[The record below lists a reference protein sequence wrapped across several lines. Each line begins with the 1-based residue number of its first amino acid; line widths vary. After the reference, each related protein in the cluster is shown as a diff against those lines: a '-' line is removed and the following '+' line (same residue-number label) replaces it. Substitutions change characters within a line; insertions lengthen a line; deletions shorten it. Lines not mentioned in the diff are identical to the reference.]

1 MVKLMIVD
9 DEANIRKG
17 LREYIS
23 WDAWGIELAAE
34 AENAETALRI
44 AAQVRPDILLTDI
57 RMGRMDGLELTRRL
71 KEMFPD
77 LRVILLSGYSD
88 IQYLQTALSMKA
100 SEYLLKPAGADKIIE
115 AVLKVKKEI
124 LDEREKWQENLK
136 KEAFFDENIPVI
148 QMHFV
153 DEIVRGKMAEPKSI
167 RNKANILNIPM
178 DGPFYRIML
187 ADVRRDL
194 LEDGFKSGQE
204 MDMNFWQFVQKTN
217 QIVQKFD
224 GTFWCETGE
233 ERILFLVNGKDETAL
248 EETCGRLAENL
259 LSSLPDKDQM
269 YIGIGNTVGS
279 PVDLWKSW
287 DHAKRALMRSAW
299 NPQRHILT
307 EVAPSISGGELVKC
321 RSKEREIL
329 AELGSKQ
336 YEKAF
341 LNLCELFEFYEEHCM
356 DFGEMKRFCYQ
367 VCLFAIHLS
376 SQGDEA
382 EEPVIDEFRDAGEL
396 KNWMLQFWKRRFQ
409 GNDTAALRYS
419 ELTRKTIRYVQEHYQ
434 EDITL
439 QSLSRIVFASPNYL
453 GKVFFSD
460 VGCRLGDWLNRY
472 RVERAKELLAGTDK
486 KTYEIAEEV
495 GFSGYKFFSVCFLK
509 YEGCSARDYRNKCR
523 GMGRS
528 D

>member
-34 AENAETALRI
+34 AENAEAALRI

-57 RMGRMDGLELTRRL
+57 RMGKMDGLELTRRL

-88 IQYLQTALSMKA
+88 IQYLQTALQMKA

-124 LDEREKWQENLK
+124 LDEREKFQESLK

-148 QMHFV
+148 QMHFI
-153 DEIVRGKMAEPKSI
+153 DEIVKGKITEPKSI
-167 RNKANILNIPM
+167 INKAHILNIPM
-178 DGPFYRIML
+178 KGPCYKIML

-194 LEDGFKSGQE
+194 REDGFKSGQE
-204 MDMNFWQFVQKTN
+204 LDMNFWQFMQKTN
-217 QIVQKFD
+217 QIVQQFNE
-224 GTFWCETGE
+224 TFWCETGE
-233 ERILFLVNGKDETAL
+233 ELILFLVNNKDETVL
-248 EETCGRLAENL
+248 DETCGRLANDL
-259 LSSLPDKDQM
+259 IGSLTDKEQM
-269 YIGIGNTVGS
+269 YIGIGNSVDS
-279 PVDLWKSW
+279 PVELWKSYEY
-287 DHAKRALMRSAW
+287 AKCALRRSAW
-299 NPQRHILT
+299 NPQQHILK
-307 EVAPSISGGELVKC
+307 EVSPSLSPAEQQQC
-321 RSKEREIL
+321 RLKESEIL
-329 AELGSKQ
+329 AQLGSKQ

-341 LNLCELFEFYEEHCM
+341 LNLCELFDFYEEHYM
-356 DFGEMKRFCYQ
+356 NFGEMKKFCYQ
-367 VCLFAIHLS
+367 VCLFAIHIS
-376 SQGDEA
+376 SQGEVT

-396 KNWMLQFWKRRFQ
+396 KNWMFHFWQRRFQ
-409 GNDTAALRYS
+409 GNDMAALRYS
-419 ELTRKTIRYVQEHYQ
+419 ELTRKTLRYIQEHYR

-439 QSLSRIVFASPNYL
+439 QSLSKIVFASPNYL

-472 RVERAKELLAGTDK
+472 RVERAKDLLTGTDK

-509 YEGCSARDYRNKCR
+509 YAGCSARDYRNRFK
-523 GMGRS
+523 GVGLP